1 MGFLKMKYSVSATM
15 LQLWCYHTQ
24 DGMQNSTSK
33 SVCSMNFEQ
42 KLGLNQVVCKYK
54 ETKESIKLLNSSICM

>member
-15 LQLWCYHTQ
+15 LQLCYHTQ

-33 SVCSMNFEQ
+33 SVCLMNFVQ
-42 KLGLNQVVCKYK
+42 KLGLHQVVCKYR
-54 ETKESIKLLNSSICM
+54 ETKESIKLLNSSKCM